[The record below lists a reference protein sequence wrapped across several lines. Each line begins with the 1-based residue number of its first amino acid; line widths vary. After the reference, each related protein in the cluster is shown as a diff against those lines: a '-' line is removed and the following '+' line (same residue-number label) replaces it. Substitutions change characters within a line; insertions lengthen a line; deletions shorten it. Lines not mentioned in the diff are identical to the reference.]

1 MRYRD
6 TSDICCNRDGN
17 DGPWSTFG
25 MDLGSNTQ
33 QVRLLPATGQGAVW
47 AVVPEGCTGQDPASC
62 KDTRG
67 GLYLRNTTSSWSQVG
82 LYQLSL
88 IEEQLLNY
96 SGNGIYGTDKVGLA
110 WPGDNLPSVP
120 SQIIAGVATKV
131 RIVFDSGIAVLTMY
145 RTFIWVHFRSIHGQ

>member
-1 MRYRD
+1 
-6 TSDICCNRDGN
+6 
-17 DGPWSTFG
+17 

-47 AVVPEGCTGQDPASC
+47 AVVPEGCTDQDPATC

-110 WPGDNLPSVP
+110 WPGDNLPSV
-120 SQIIAGVATKV
+120 SNQIIAGVATKV
-131 RIVFDSGIAVLTMY
+131 RIVFDSGIAALTVY
-145 RTFIWVHFRSIHGQ
+145 RTSIWEHFRSIHGQSISPT